1 MSKAFVWSVLVL
13 AAAFGSVQALA
24 APEQRP
30 GQPIVTIAQGALAG
44 RSDADGV
51 QSFKAIPYAAP
62 PVGDKRWT
70 APVPASGWTGTR
82 DATDFGASCIAPPW
96 PKDSI
101 YADNPPKFSE
111 DCLFLNVWAPPHAK
125 KAPVIVWI
133 HGGGLLFGGSWEPL
147 YDGRNFAKRGTV
159 FVSINYRLGVL
170 GWMAHPELSTESPN
184 GVSGNYGLLDQ
195 IAALKWV
202 KQNITAFGGDPA
214 NVTIMGESAGGLAV
228 VYLLAS
234 PLAHGLFEKA
244 IGESLGM
251 YSEPEL
257 KKPAHGTPSAE
268 ETGLELEKTLGAAD
282 LKALRAMDASR
293 LMMAAVRARF
303 LSTGT
308 VDGWALKRQLVDTFD
323 RKEEALVPVMSG
335 FNGGEIETL
344 PQFLPPLPA
353 SDAVYESEVRKRYGD
368 LASEYLRLYPAN
380 DVKAGMLAAARDSV
394 FGWGAE
400 ELVRKEAEADGPSY
414 LYFFDHAYPAA
425 QAMGLHAFHASELPF
440 VFGHVGPNAPGGK
453 NWPRP
458 EGPREKALS
467 DAMMAYWTSFARDG
481 VPTAPGQPAWHSFAP
496 NTSYMHFAAA
506 PEASTDLMPGMYTLN
521 EEIMNRRRK
530 AGDQPWIGA
539 IGASAQTVSP
549 R

>member
-1 MSKAFVWSVLVL
+1 MSKAFVWSVLIL
-13 AAAFGSVQALA
+13 AAFGSMRALA
-24 APEQRP
+24 APDQA
-30 GQPIVTIAQGALAG
+30 QPIVTITQGALAG

-51 QSFKAIPYAAP
+51 QSFKGIPYAAP

-70 APVPASGWTGTR
+70 APIAASGWTGTR
-82 DATDFGASCIAPPW
+82 DAGDFGASCIAPPW
-96 PKDSI
+96 PKDSV
-101 YADNPPKFSE
+101 YADSPPKFSE
-111 DCLFLNVWAPPHAK
+111 DCLFLNVWAPPHVK

-147 YDGRNFAKRGTV
+147 YDGRNFAKRGAV

-170 GWMAHPELSTESPN
+170 GWMAHPELSAQSPN

-195 IAALKWV
+195 IQALKWV
-202 KQNITAFGGDPA
+202 NKNIAAFGGDPG

-257 KKPAHGTPSAE
+257 KNAAHGMPSGE
-268 ETGLELEKTLGAAD
+268 QIGLYLQKAVGAAD
-282 LKALRAMDASR
+282 LKALRAMDANS
-293 LMMAAVRARF
+293 LTMAAVRARF
-303 LSTGT
+303 LSTAT

-344 PQFLPPLPA
+344 PQFLPPIPA
-353 SDAVYESEVRKRYGD
+353 SSTVYESEVRKRYGD
-368 LASEYLRLYPAN
+368 LAPEYLRLYPAN
-380 DVKAGMLAAARDSV
+380 DVKASMLAAARDSV

-400 ELVRKEAEADGPSY
+400 ELVRKEAEAGMPSY
-414 LYFFDHAYPAA
+414 LYFFDHEYPAA
-425 QAMGLHAFHASELPF
+425 QALGLHAFHASELPF
-440 VFGHVGPNAPGGK
+440 VFGHVGANAPGGN

-458 EGPREKALS
+458 VGSKEKTLS
-467 DAMMAYWTSFARDG
+467 DAMMGYWISFARDG
-481 VPTAPGQPAWHSFAP
+481 VPTATGEPAWPSFAP
-496 NTSYMHFAAA
+496 AKSYMHFADA
-506 PEASTDLMPGMYTLN
+506 PEASANLMPGMYTLN
-521 EEIMNRRRK
+521 EEIMERRRT

-539 IGASAQTVSP
+539 IGASAEPVPP